1 MHGPAAV
8 GWLLTGLM
16 GATGLYCLVRLVR
29 RTASR
34 AERELDAS
42 EALKGLGMAAMALPL
57 GTGRQVPPAV
67 WVVLFGL
74 AALWSLGAGLLP
86 MTGSGTSSGHP
97 PGHRGHHLY
106 HGVGHLAM
114 VYMALVMGTGAGT
127 TGAGA
132 AMPGMAGM
140 ADQAAGTGGSPAVT
154 GALLVFF
161 GGYAVLAGAR
171 MIAVPVPAGGG
182 TGTARRGS
190 VANRLLGA
198 PELPQAC
205 RMVLG
210 LGMFTMLLAM

>member
-42 EALKGLGMAAMALPL
+42 EALKGLGMAAMAVPL
-57 GTGRQVPPAV
+57 GLGQQVPPAV
-67 WVVLFGL
+67 WVVLFGV
-74 AALWSLGAGLLP
+74 AAVWSLGVGLFPAGP
-86 MTGSGTSSGHP
+86 ASQ
-97 PGHRGHHLY
+97 GHRGHHLY

-114 VYMALVMGTGAGT
+114 VYMAVVMGAD
-127 TGAGA
+127 A

-140 ADQAAGTGGSPAVT
+140 ASPTVAAGVPLIT

-171 MIAVPVPAGGG
+171 LIAAPAFAGGG
-182 TGTARRGS
+182 APGRGS
-190 VANRLLGA
+190 VATRLLGA

-210 LGMFTMLLAM
+210 LGMFTMLLSM

>member
-42 EALKGLGMAAMALPL
+42 EALKGLGMAAMAVPL
-57 GTGRQVPPAV
+57 GLGRQVPPAV
-67 WVVLFGL
+67 WVVLFGV
-74 AALWSLGAGLLP
+74 AAVWSLGAGLLP
-86 MTGSGTSSGHP
+86 GAPAT

-114 VYMALVMGTGAGT
+114 VYMAVVMGA
-127 TGAGA
+127 GAGA

-140 ADQAAGTGGSPAVT
+140 AGSATGAGSPLVT

-171 MIAVPVPAGGG
+171 LIASPGYAPASAGDGAGGG
-182 TGTARRGS
+182 TPRPGS
-190 VANRLLGA
+190 SVTTRLLGA
-198 PELPQAC
+198 PELPHAC

-210 LGMFTMLLAM
+210 MGMFTMLLAM

>member
-29 RTASR
+29 RSASR

-57 GTGRQVPPAV
+57 GLGREVPAAV
-67 WVVLFGL
+67 WVALFGV
-74 AALWSLGAGLLP
+74 AAVWSLAVGLLP
-86 MTGSGTSSGHP
+86 VGGASQ
-97 PGHRGHHLY
+97 GHRGHHLY

-114 VYMALVMGTGAGT
+114 VYMAVVMGAGLGAAGAG
-127 TGAGA
+127 GQA

-140 ADQAAGTGGSPAVT
+140 ATATAGAGVPLVT

-171 MIAVPVPAGGG
+171 LIAAPALAGGG
-182 TGTARRGS
+182 TPGRGS
-190 VANRLLGA
+190 VTSRLLGA

-210 LGMFTMLLAM
+210 LGMFTMLLAI